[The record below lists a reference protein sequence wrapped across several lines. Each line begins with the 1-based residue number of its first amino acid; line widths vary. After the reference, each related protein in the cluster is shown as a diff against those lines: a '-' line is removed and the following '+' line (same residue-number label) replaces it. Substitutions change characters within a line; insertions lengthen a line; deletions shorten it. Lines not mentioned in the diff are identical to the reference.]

1 MTHTGQGPPK
11 TSAERRSERAQVDDV
26 AIVME
31 AALRFLEPR
40 ARSTAEVRRRLTKAG
55 YRAELVETV
64 VNRLTDLRMLD
75 DEAFAREW
83 VRSRDR
89 THPRGERALRSELRA
104 KGLPDDVITAVLA
117 GRDSPAGGDVG
128 ATPDEEAARRLIE
141 RKASFLRRAGEP
153 RQVRQRAYVLLV
165 RNGFSSELAWR
176 LAGTVGRDD
185 PDAAAVSAD
194 S

>member
-1 MTHTGQGPPK
+1 
-11 TSAERRSERAQVDDV
+11 
-26 AIVME
+26 ME

-89 THPRGERALRSELRA
+89 THPRGERALRSELRT
-104 KGLPDDVITAVLA
+104 KGVADQIIDAVFA
-117 GRDSPAGGDVG
+117 GRADANSDA
-128 ATPDEEAARRLIE
+128 AAAPDAEENAARRLLE
-141 RKASFLRRAGEP
+141 RKA
-153 RQVRQRAYVLLV
+153 
-165 RNGFSSELAWR
+165 GF
-176 LAGTVGRDD
+176 
-185 PDAAAVSAD
+185 
-194 S
+194 